1 MTESVDDVDEEY
13 VEARRVL
20 LDALEALGPHRAAVV
35 VAGAQAIYLR
45 AGAGVLPISDYT
57 TDADLTLDPGHL
69 APEPELE
76 ALLKEAGFDHVER
89 NGALEPGAWQTDGTV
104 RGLPVKVPLDLIVPT
119 GSSTGGRRGADL
131 GPHGKRAARR
141 SPGLEAA
148 LVDNETTA
156 IGSLDPADRRS
167 FTTRVAGLPALLI
180 AKSYKLTDRLEDGH
194 RDRLSNKDA
203 ADVIRV
209 MQAMPPDEM
218 ARDLRQLLQHPM
230 AGEATAE
237 GVAHYNRLF
246 ARRGGLGIQMAT
258 QALEKAMPEATVQ
271 ALCLAYSEGLN
282 AALA

>member
-1 MTESVDDVDEEY
+1 METIDEEY

-20 LDALEALGPHRAAVV
+20 LDALEALGSHRAAVA

-45 AGAGVLPISDYT
+45 AGAGVLPISDFT
-57 TDADLTLDPGHL
+57 TDADLTLNPDHL

-76 ALLKEAGFDHVER
+76 ALLKAAGFEHVKR
-89 NGALEPGAWQTDGTV
+89 NGAFEPGAWQTDGTV
-104 RGLPVKVPLDLIVPT
+104 RGTAIKVDLDLLVPT
-119 GSSTGGRRGADL
+119 GSSKGGRRRVDL

-141 SPGLEAA
+141 SRGLEAA
-148 LVDNETTA
+148 LVDNLAME
-156 IGSLDPADRRS
+156 IGALDPADSRS
-167 FTTRVAGLPALLI
+167 VTALVAGLPALLI

-218 ARDLRQLLQHPM
+218 ARNLRQLLQHPM

-282 AALA
+282 AALS